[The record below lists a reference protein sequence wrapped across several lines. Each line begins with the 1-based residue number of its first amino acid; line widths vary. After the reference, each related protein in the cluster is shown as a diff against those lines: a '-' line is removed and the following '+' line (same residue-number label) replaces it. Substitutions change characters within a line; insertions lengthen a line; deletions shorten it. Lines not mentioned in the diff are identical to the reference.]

1 MKSGDD
7 HNRSFPLENEHMK
20 SAESMKE
27 ASTSVAN
34 ISIHVVDSSE
44 IFCADN
50 DKISSERLIQDPF
63 ADTIETDSDE
73 VLSEVLDMNSD
84 DNSNIHNRNSRSSQ
98 HFRKAHFT
106 PKNTNQSIGKN
117 LPALEE
123 MNKAEQDVTKI
134 TAKNTNQ
141 PIGKNLPALE
151 EMNKAEQ
158 DVTKITAKNTNQPIG
173 KNLPALEEMNKAEQ
187 DVTKITAKNT
197 NQPIDKNLPA
207 LEEMNKDEQDVTK
220 IHIQKLDGD
229 SSSNV
234 APLAERAL
242 KKFQPIIE
250 SLDNE
255 KIYYILDRYSDIL
268 VEMVKEKLKNV

>member
-7 HNRSFPLENEHMK
+7 HNRSFPLENEQMK

-44 IFCADN
+44 IFCAEN

-106 PKNTNQSIGKN
+106 PKNTNQPISKN

-123 MNKAEQDVTKI
+123 MNKAEQDVTKN

-141 PIGKNLPALE
+141 PIGKNLP
-151 EMNKAEQ
+151 
-158 DVTKITAKNTNQPIG
+158 D
-173 KNLPALEEMNKAEQ
+173 
-187 DVTKITAKNT
+187 
-197 NQPIDKNLPA
+197 